1 MKKKGGTIFDND
13 EKSFYLK
20 NIVTEEYLII
30 LSDKRF
36 VNKYKMKQDDS
47 GNIYIYDSG
56 NKKNIVSYNIE
67 DETYSFIETHQDESY
82 FEKIDEAN
90 IILHTKSNNK
100 FILELIDENNPRQ
113 KNFENMQ
120 NIREELCNK
129 IVEYVLSKKV
139 NNLHYNK
146 DYYNNITCPN
156 VANYEYLGNE
166 LCEFFKTLIIYIQKF
181 ENSDEVTFVLKYIF
195 LKKEIVGGRLAYA
208 IIQGIKMGIIL
219 LKAMDIEKKYI
230 FGIDKPLYPMKTY
243 LETIEKL
250 NVLGSPHIYI
260 EKCEDEQHFYW
271 KHTTD
276 EANNLNESILRFKG
290 NGKYPLIIAGKEP
303 IFAPDSATANAI
315 KDHIISL
322 IIKNMNLFNDTP
334 FDFLIDISD
343 VLVQTVFD
351 KFIIT
356 KESNNLKIEIK
367 YKQMFIRIDILNNVI
382 NEISQTHFKILQQYS
397 INSINCINC
406 KTNLSYYNRLSSGLS
421 SKLYSGLSSG
431 LSSKLSSFFTRK
443 GGNKG
448 KKKYKK
454 DILGNLRCIYKIPGD
469 RKEYVKHN
477 GMLITVKKYKD
488 IIGSK
493 KKIKK
498 I

>member
-1 MKKKGGTIFDND
+1 MKKKKGGAIFDND

-30 LSDKRF
+30 LSDESF
-36 VNKYKMKQDDS
+36 VNKYKMKKDES
-47 GNIYIYDSG
+47 GNIYICDSG
-56 NKKNIVSYNIE
+56 NERNIVSYNRE
-67 DETYSFIETHQDESY
+67 DETYSFEKTHRDESY
-82 FEKIDEAN
+82 FVKKDETN
-90 IILHTKSNNK
+90 IRHIISNNY
-100 FILELIDENNPRQ
+100 FILELIDENNAKQ

-120 NIREELCNK
+120 KIREELCNK
-129 IVEYVLSKKV
+129 IVEYVLSKKDNV
-139 NNLHYNK
+139 NSNK
-146 DYYNNITCPN
+146 DYNDSITCPKVHN
-156 VANYEYLGNE
+156 HTYLGDE
-166 LCEFFKTLIIYIQKF
+166 LCKSFKELKIIYIQKF
-181 ENSDEVTFVLKYIF
+181 EDSYEKLEDSDEVTFVLKNIF
-195 LKKEIVGGRLAYA
+195 LKDIVGGRLAYA

-219 LKAMDIEKKYI
+219 LKAMDIKKIYI
-230 FGIDKPLYPMKTY
+230 FGISTPLDTMKNY

-250 NVLGSPHIYI
+250 NVFGSVNLYI

-276 EANNLNESILRFKG
+276 EANSLDESILRFKG

-322 IIKNMNLFNDTP
+322 IIKNMNRFQDTP

-382 NEISQTHFKILQQYS
+382 KVISQTHFKILQQYS
-397 INSINCINC
+397 INSINGINC
-406 KTNLSYYNRLSSGLS
+406 KTNLSYYDRLSSGLS
-421 SKLYSGLSSG
+421 SR
-431 LSSKLSSFFTRK
+431 LSSFFTRK

-488 IIGSK
+488 IISSK

-498 I
+498 YKRNNI